1 MISVASILIL
11 SIAVVWWVNICP
23 IMDLIKAV
31 LRIYY
36 KYDGRLKPFDCAG
49 CLGFWSGLT
58 LGIVSHDNLL
68 MVIIYSILTSFFAV
82 VIDKIYLYL
91 ILR

>member
-1 MISVASILIL
+1 MINILIL

-36 KYDGRLKPFDCAG
+36 KYDGRLKPFDCAT

-58 LGIVSHDNLL
+58 FAIVSHETFL
-68 MVIIYSILTSFFAV
+68 MILVTGILTSFFS
-82 VIDKIYLYL
+82 VIIEKLYL
-91 ILR
+91 ILILR